1 MTTPGVAGTPLGK
14 SSQQTSHA
22 RPTGFSHRV
31 GVLTLRSSDPLAQ
44 IETFVTF
51 CGMVWLRGITG
62 EGLRSVGVAPIPQP
76 RACALSCP
84 SLAVYRAGA
93 LWGSGLYNAH
103 VVGRAAPPLARP
115 SLCALSALRS
125 SVGGATMTTPG
136 GARTPGKACQ
146 QSPRARRT
154 GFYHRVGAFSLLGSG
169 PSLCPARP
177 DALSSLAACS
187 ALLAHNTRQRLESR
201 SRPPPPIGAGLC
213 GLARTSPFGDSQKF
227 AVASGSSTQR
237 QTLDNRP
244 CCTPLGSKRPA

>member
-136 GARTPGKACQ
+136 GAGTRRLNVQLQPPCSAHRLLSQGRSF
-146 QSPRARRT
+146 QSTWLRPFALPR
-154 GFYHRVGAFSLLGSG
+154 
-169 PSLCPARP
+169 PARCP
-177 DALSSLAACS
+177 KLPRC
-187 ALLAHNTRQRLESR
+187 LL
-201 SRPPPPIGAGLC
+201 RPPCA
-213 GLARTSPFGDSQKF
+213 
-227 AVASGSSTQR
+227 
-237 QTLDNRP
+237 
-244 CCTPLGSKRPA
+244 